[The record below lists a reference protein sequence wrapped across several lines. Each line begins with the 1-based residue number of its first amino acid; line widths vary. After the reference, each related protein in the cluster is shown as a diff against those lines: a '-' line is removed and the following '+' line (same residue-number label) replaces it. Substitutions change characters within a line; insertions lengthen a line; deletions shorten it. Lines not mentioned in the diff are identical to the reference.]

1 MTDRFSEEEAIA
13 AIPGL
18 TRGRLIAFVEA
29 AVVMPQQA
37 DTGLVFRRVDIARL
51 ALLCD
56 LSDDL
61 ALDEEAL
68 ALVISLIDQ
77 LHDVRQNLHAVMR
90 AVSAEP
96 AEVRTRIGTSL
107 RHLRG

>member
-1 MTDRFSEEEAIA
+1 MSDRFSEDEAIA

-18 TRGRLIAFVEA
+18 TRTRLVAFVAA
-29 AVVMPQQA
+29 AVVLPLRVESE
-37 DTGLVFRRVDIARL
+37 LVFRQVDIARL

-61 ALDEEAL
+61 DLDEDAL
-68 ALVISLIDQ
+68 AIVISLIDQ
-77 LHDVRQNLHAVMR
+77 LHVARQNLHAIAR
-90 AVSAEP
+90 AVGAEP

-107 RHLRG
+107 RHLRE